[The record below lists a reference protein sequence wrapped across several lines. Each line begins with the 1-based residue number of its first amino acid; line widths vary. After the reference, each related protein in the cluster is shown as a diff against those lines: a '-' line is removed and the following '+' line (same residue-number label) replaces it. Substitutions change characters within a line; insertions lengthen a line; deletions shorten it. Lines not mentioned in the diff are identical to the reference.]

1 MEHVQYKIK
10 NMKIEIYKNK
20 KKLNKIKKVKLFKP
34 NIIEVDF
41 SSIKELK
48 GNKLIL
54 DSVFQNLKKEYHG

>member
-1 MEHVQYKIK
+1 
-10 NMKIEIYKNK
+10 MKIEIYKNK
-20 KKLNKIKKVKLFKP
+20 KKLNKINKVKLFKP